1 MRRER
6 KLVGLAMA
14 AVLLGGAAFARSQ
27 DVATTQSREQELL
40 AVLRSETPE
49 SEKAITCKLLAIYGS
64 PAAVGDLAALLGN
77 ERLASW
83 ARIALEPIPGPEAD
97 AALRNASES
106 LAGRLLVGVIN
117 SIGVRGDAAAVGLLG
132 KRLADTD
139 PAVATA
145 AAAALGKIGTPE
157 SAARRPRALA
167 TGTPDRDAVAEACVI
182 CAEGLL
188 AAGLRTEAVALA
200 DAVRT
205 AAVSEQ
211 RQAEGAR
218 FAVLARGGEGIPL
231 LVELLRSPS
240 KRLFNM
246 ALFTAREVGIPG
258 RRDATIAEAVD
269 LALVREVVAAKP
281 TEVGAERAML
291 MIDVLAD
298 RNSDGAGKVVQLAML
313 DAAAAGAK
321 PIRLAAIRALGWVG
335 DAAVVPRLL
344 TIAAD
349 PEPEFAVAA
358 REAIGVLPGE
368 AVDREITPRL
378 KAANPTTLPTLV
390 SLVGDRRIGVVADV
404 VLLVDHGDAAVRLA
418 AIEALGAIVDLP
430 NLDVLV
436 RKVAAPLDE
445 AEGVAATA
453 ALKEAAVRMAD
464 RDACAEKITA
474 AVAAAGAPK
483 AVLLEML
490 GDVGGARALAAVGA
504 AAKSGDVELQ
514 DTATRLLG
522 KWMTADA
529 APVLLDLAT
538 SDASGAF
545 RGRALKGYVRIAR
558 QFVLPDGERAEMC
571 RKALAAAGE
580 PADRKAVI
588 KILVR
593 YPSAATLAVAKE
605 AVALPG
611 VESEA
616 TAAVAGIEATL
627 TKPAG

>member
-145 AAAALGKIGTPE
+145 AAAALGEIGTPE
-157 SAARRPRALA
+157 SAARLTRALA

-240 KRLFNM
+240 K
-246 ALFTAREVGIPG
+246 
-258 RRDATIAEAVD
+258 
-269 LALVREVVAAKP
+269 
-281 TEVGAERAML
+281 
-291 MIDVLAD
+291 
-298 RNSDGAGKVVQLAML
+298 
-313 DAAAAGAK
+313 
-321 PIRLAAIRALGWVG
+321 
-335 DAAVVPRLL
+335 
-344 TIAAD
+344 
-349 PEPEFAVAA
+349 
-358 REAIGVLPGE
+358 
-368 AVDREITPRL
+368 
-378 KAANPTTLPTLV
+378 
-390 SLVGDRRIGVVADV
+390 
-404 VLLVDHGDAAVRLA
+404 
-418 AIEALGAIVDLP
+418 
-430 NLDVLV
+430 
-436 RKVAAPLDE
+436 
-445 AEGVAATA
+445 
-453 ALKEAAVRMAD
+453 
-464 RDACAEKITA
+464 
-474 AVAAAGAPK
+474 
-483 AVLLEML
+483 
-490 GDVGGARALAAVGA
+490 
-504 AAKSGDVELQ
+504 
-514 DTATRLLG
+514 
-522 KWMTADA
+522 
-529 APVLLDLAT
+529 
-538 SDASGAF
+538 
-545 RGRALKGYVRIAR
+545 
-558 QFVLPDGERAEMC
+558 
-571 RKALAAAGE
+571 
-580 PADRKAVI
+580 
-588 KILVR
+588 
-593 YPSAATLAVAKE
+593 
-605 AVALPG
+605 
-611 VESEA
+611 
-616 TAAVAGIEATL
+616 
-627 TKPAG
+627 